1 MADNNISI
9 GIDLGTVNSAVGIW
23 ENGNFEIIAND
34 QGNRTT
40 PSQVAFTDE
49 ERLIGDA
56 AKNRASMNPENTIF
70 GAKRLVGML
79 YDDPEV
85 QKFIKNFP
93 YKVIKGV
100 DNKPKI
106 CVTYKGEEKQFTPVE
121 ISAMVLGKMKETAE
135 AYIGKPVT
143 KAVITCPAWFND
155 AQRNETKDAGLIAGL
170 EVLRIINEPTAAA
183 IAYGFDKKSGEE
195 KKILIADAG
204 GGTTDF
210 SVLSIEDGV
219 FEVKATS
226 GDTCLGGEDFENVLV
241 DHFMKEFEKKNKKS
255 PRNNPRALSR
265 LRTACERAKR
275 TLSSSTT
282 AMIEIDSFFEGIDF
296 NTTLTR
302 AMFENLCMPIFNR
315 IIAPM
320 AKCLED
326 AKLSKNQ
333 IDEIVLVGGTTRIPK
348 LQSMISEYFNGKK
361 LNKSV
366 NPDEVVAAGACIQAA
381 ILSGSKD
388 EKLTDLLLLD
398 VTPLSLGL
406 ETSGEIMTVLIKRNS
421 SIPTKKTQV
430 FSTYANNQ
438 TEVLIQVFEGERAKT
453 RDNRLLGKFSLEGI
467 PPMSRGEPQIEV
479 CFDMSADGILEV
491 SATEKSTGKAHKI
504 AIKNDARMTEEEIE
518 KMVAD
523 AEKFKEED
531 DAYKKLVEKRGE
543 YEALVYQAN
552 QKLEKIP
559 DEEKEN
565 FTLKLSPFVEFK
577 SDSLEEY
584 AEKQTELESI
594 LKEMPGGNEP
604 DMSGM
609 PDMSNMPGMPD
620 MSNMPGMPDMS
631 GPTKETEETENVDDP
646 IEEID

>member
-1 MADNNISI
+1 MADNIAI

-23 ENGNFEIIAND
+23 QNGNFEIIAND

-56 AKNRASMNPENTIF
+56 AKGRASSNPENTIF
-70 GAKRLVGML
+70 GAKRLIGMK

-85 QKFIKNFP
+85 QKFIKLFP
-93 YKVIKGV
+93 YKVVKGG
-100 DNKPKI
+100 DGKPVV

-121 ISAMVLGKMKETAE
+121 ISAMVLGKMKEIAE
-135 AYIGKPVT
+135 AYVGKSIK

-155 AQRNETKDAGLIAGL
+155 AQRNDTKDAGLIAGL
-170 EVLRIINEPTAAA
+170 DVIRVINEPTAAA
-183 IAYGFDKKSGEE
+183 IAYGFDKKSDKER
-195 KKILIADAG
+195 KILIADAG

-210 SVLSIEDGV
+210 SALSIDDGV
-219 FEVKATS
+219 FEVLATS
-226 GDTCLGGEDFENVLV
+226 GDTCLGGEDFENILV
-241 DHFMKEFEKKNKKS
+241 EHFAKEFESKHKKNL
-255 PRNNPRALSR
+255 RNNARSLSR

-282 AMIEIDSFFEGIDF
+282 AMIELDTLFDGVDF
-296 NTTLTR
+296 NSTISR
-302 AMFENLCMPIFNR
+302 ALFENLCMPIFER

-320 AKCLED
+320 QKCLSD
-326 AKLSKNQ
+326 AKLAKGD
-333 IDEIVLVGGTTRIPK
+333 IDEVVLVGGSTRIPK
-348 LQSMISEYFNGKK
+348 LQSMISDFFNGKK

-406 ETSGEIMTVLIKRNS
+406 ETSGEVMTVIVKRNS
-421 SIPTKKTQV
+421 SIPVKKTQV

-467 PPMSRGEPQIEV
+467 PPMPRGGPQIEV
-479 CFDMSADGILEV
+479 CFDISADGILEV

-504 AIKNDARMTEEEIE
+504 AIKNDDRMTEQEIE
-518 KMVAD
+518 SMMAES
-523 AEKFKEED
+523 EKFKDED
-531 DAYKKLVEKRGE
+531 AAFKILVEKRGQ
-543 YEALVYQAN
+543 YEALTYKAN
-552 QKLEKIP
+552 KLIDDATEDKKEELKETFQSFLDFKADTTEDYDEKL
-559 DEEKEN
+559 N
-565 FTLKLSPFVEFK
+565 
-577 SDSLEEY
+577 
-584 AEKQTELESI
+584 ELEGA
-594 LKEMPGGNEP
+594 LKEFMPANPDLPPDMGNIP
-604 DMSGM
+604 DMSG
-609 PDMSNMPGMPD
+609 DMPGE
-620 MSNMPGMPDMS
+620 
-631 GPTKETEETENVDDP
+631 TQTEEESNDP
-646 IEEID
+646 NIQEID